1 MLIKALENAN
11 DEQRAELQNW
21 ITTKHFDRN
30 EKVQAVTELY
40 NAIGVRE
47 MALAEIANYIVQC
60 KEILRNI
67 PIEEEKKSVF
77 YEMITTLEGRN
88 H

>member
-1 MLIKALENAN
+1 
-11 DEQRAELQNW
+11 
-21 ITTKHFDRN
+21 
-30 EKVQAVTELY
+30 
-40 NAIGVRE
+40 

-77 YEMITTLEGRN
+77 YEMITTLEART
-88 H
+88 HSDITKLW